1 MSGGA
6 VDWNWFF
13 SSLAQSVAAL
23 VGIFAAFIITKIIN
37 NQSEFQRKN
46 ARLKELLSVS
56 AKFRDALSDRSFDWY
71 NERRLEYALERLED
85 VAENEEFKNVEEYYE
100 EFKFPPYLP
109 RSEVLKKIDEK
120 ISEQTAKRN
129 APPRARSGFSSWA
142 VLPDVD
148 SIRFRTQLDE
158 RIRESVNEEGE
169 RIQALVLEIR
179 QHIRLVKLHLAELE
193 GNPESSTLI
202 NLSIIGAVL
211 LFLLGVI
218 YPLSFLPVI
227 IDQPIKYSI
236 RAFFP
241 LLFSLRGFLLS
252 SISIIF
258 LAIIIT
264 FWYVNL
270 SLKYNPKEMKDLV
283 TFSLKTVP
291 DKNRERRAIDPLPF
305 SVPA

>member
-1 MSGGA
+1 MSGGTI
-6 VDWNWFF
+6 DWNWFF

-37 NQSEFQRKN
+37 NQAEFQRKN
-46 ARLKELLSVS
+46 TRLKELLSLS

-85 VAENEEFKNVEEYYE
+85 VAEDEDFKNSDEYYE
-100 EFKFPPYLP
+100 EFKFPPYVP

-129 APPRARSGFSSWA
+129 PPPRPRNDFSYMA
-142 VLPDVD
+142 FRDVD

-158 RIRESVNEEGE
+158 RIRENVNEEGE
-169 RIQALVLEIR
+169 RIRALILEIR

-193 GNPESSTLI
+193 GNPQSSMLI

-218 YPLSFLPVI
+218 YPLSFLPVS
-227 IDQPIKYSI
+227 IDQQIRYSI
-236 RAFFP
+236 GAFVP
-241 LLFSLRGFLLS
+241 ILFSLKGFLLS

-264 FWYVNL
+264 FW
-270 SLKYNPKEMKDLV
+270 
-283 TFSLKTVP
+283 
-291 DKNRERRAIDPLPF
+291 
-305 SVPA
+305 